1 MSAIQNDAILFILQE
16 FNNTLDLATVK
27 KLCIRSLRRGIGS
40 MDYIDSLLIME
51 DDLDNANEDNDDPEV
66 WTPAAEASVA
76 IQPPPPIPQ
85 QRQGAVPEWC
95 VCGNCHNMPLE
106 VEKVCCRKKNCDAK
120 KPRFKKLCLDPD
132 YLELSIKSSA
142 DIRNDRQNNSTRT
155 FRKAS
160 YRHYILDKYGYLG
173 KGRRKVAPSCVVW
186 EIHQASTWVSG
197 NDNSCCKCTY
207 FITRK
212 VNKIPVCDKPAT
224 CIT

>member
-1 MSAIQNDAILFILQE
+1 MPSRMNAILFILQE
-16 FNNTLDLATVK
+16 FINTLDSVTVK

-51 DDLDNANEDNDDPEV
+51 DDLDNANDDGDDAEV
-66 WTPAAEASVA
+66 CTPAAEASVA
-76 IQPPPPIPQ
+76 IEPPPPIPQ
-85 QRQGAVPEWC
+85 QRQGPVPEWC

-106 VEKVCCRKKNCDAK
+106 VEKVCCRKKNYDAK

-155 FRKAS
+155 FRKAA
-160 YRHYILDKYGYLG
+160 YRHYILDKHGYLG

-186 EIHQASTWVSG
+186 EIREHFPSSSG
-197 NDNSCCKCTY
+197 IY
-207 FITRK
+207 MGFRER
-212 VNKIPVCDKPAT
+212 
-224 CIT
+224 

>member
-85 QRQGAVPEWC
+85 FPSGVY
-95 VCGNCHNMPLE
+95 
-106 VEKVCCRKKNCDAK
+106 AK
-120 KPRFKKLCLDPD
+120 
-132 YLELSIKSSA
+132 
-142 DIRNDRQNNSTRT
+142 T
-155 FRKAS
+155 
-160 YRHYILDKYGYLG
+160 
-173 KGRRKVAPSCVVW
+173 
-186 EIHQASTWVSG
+186 
-197 NDNSCCKCTY
+197 
-207 FITRK
+207 
-212 VNKIPVCDKPAT
+212 AT
-224 CIT
+224 TCP